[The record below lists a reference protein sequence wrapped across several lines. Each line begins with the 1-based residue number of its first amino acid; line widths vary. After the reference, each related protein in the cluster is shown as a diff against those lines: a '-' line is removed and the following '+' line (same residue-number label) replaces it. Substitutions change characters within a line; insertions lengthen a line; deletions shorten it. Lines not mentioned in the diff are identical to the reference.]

1 FFSFFSC
8 SCSCPLFFYFLS
20 AAVYLRDLPS
30 FPTRR
35 SSDLL
40 PDSCP
45 PYHQK
50 LNTGLVDRRTFQFLC
65 LDNNSFSA
73 PPARRQIQILTF
85 SYPLSKTFSYPFLM
99 QSPHLSNSLR
109 VCAITCE
116 KLSCRAR
123 YVIFSNS
130 FIVSVDMISFI

>member
-1 FFSFFSC
+1 
-8 SCSCPLFFYFLS
+8 
-20 AAVYLRDLPS
+20 
-30 FPTRR
+30 
-35 SSDLL
+35 
-40 PDSCP
+40 
-45 PYHQK
+45 
-50 LNTGLVDRRTFQFLC
+50 C

-130 FIVSVDMISFI
+130 FIVSVDMISFILGPLSIVVVVGNLTIQKKVLFFIINFIISLLLKILPLK

>member
-1 FFSFFSC
+1 N
-8 SCSCPLFFYFLS
+8 P
-20 AAVYLRDLPS
+20 A
-30 FPTRR
+30 
-35 SSDLL
+35 L

-116 KLSCRAR
+116 KLSFIYTFFLSFHTSSCITI
-123 YVIFSNS
+123 YFISIFSIN
-130 FIVSVDMISFI
+130 I